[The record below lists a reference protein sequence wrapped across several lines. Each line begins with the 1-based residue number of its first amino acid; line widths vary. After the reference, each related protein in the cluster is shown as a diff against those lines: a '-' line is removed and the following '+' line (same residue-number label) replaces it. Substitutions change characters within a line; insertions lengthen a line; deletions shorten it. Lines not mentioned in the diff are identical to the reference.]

1 MKKTTRDKLIIIL
14 FFLMMSIISGQLIFA
29 QTDDT
34 QDEPEATE
42 SASPTVTESLKE
54 QIQKTKEVLGDSDE
68 EDIQKRGFIGLIQR
82 VSEEAITLEN
92 SKGTQIIPI
101 NDEVELTK
109 AGEEIALSD
118 VAIEDHI
125 IVMGWETEDDF
136 TPIKVI
142 VTEEN
147 LQPRP
152 QLVVLGSV
160 AEIDTNSLT
169 ILTRGEQREVEVQ
182 TNIQTQFEN
191 ADGET
196 ISKASLFEKLQVIVV
211 GYVNIADKTDESDQD
226 VNHATVV
233 RSLAPVG
240 N

>member
-1 MKKTTRDKLIIIL
+1 MKKTTRDKFIIIL
-14 FFLMMSIISGQLIFA
+14 FFLMMSIISGRLIFA
-29 QTDDT
+29 QTNDN

-68 EDIQKRGFIGLIQR
+68 ESIQKRGFIGLIQR

-101 NDEVELTK
+101 DDEVELTK
-109 AGEEIALSD
+109 ADEEIALSD
-118 VAIEDHI
+118 VAIEDYA
-125 IVMGWETEDDF
+125 IVMGWETEDEF

-142 VTEEN
+142 VTEED
-147 LQPRP
+147 LQPKP
-152 QLVVLGSV
+152 QLVILGSLS
-160 AEIDTNSLT
+160 EIGSSSLT
-169 ILTRGEQREVEVQ
+169 ILTRDEQKEVEVQ
-182 TNIQTQFEN
+182 LTTQTQFEN

-196 ISKASLFEKLQVIVV
+196 ITKTSLFEKLQIIAV
-211 GYVNIADKTDESDQD
+211 GYVDIADKTDESDQD
-226 VNHATVV
+226 VNYATLV
-233 RSLAPVG
+233 RSLAPVE